1 MSPSQR
7 ATRGDEAPLPPRQA
21 VPAVRF
27 VQRRQRFVH
36 LPVFG
41 AQPGKAAAR
50 LSLFAEH
57 QPPTPQAFPFSR
69 IHHQLLLAHWSRR
82 KPGVIR

>member
-7 ATRGDEAPLPPRQA
+7 ATRRRGSAAAPQA